1 VSTYTPTADDAGKII
16 TVVVTATTTGYAT
29 TASSPSLGTA
39 AVALGTFSTPSTLPE
54 ISGTVRVGETLTA
67 TSGSTWPGS
76 VSLAYQWNRNGAPIA
91 AATSSTYRLVSA
103 DSGARITVTVTG
115 SVAGYAGK
123 SITSAQTVSVAATS
137 PGAPTALATSG
148 VTATSLVLRW
158 TAPGD
163 NGGSAITDYKV
174 EYSSDGGTNWVVV
187 THPVSTA
194 VSLTVTGLTTRT
206 DYKVR
211 VSTKN
216 AVGFSSPSTVLSV
229 TTL

>member
-1 VSTYTPTADDAGKII
+1 
-16 TVVVTATTTGYAT
+16 
-29 TASSPSLGTA
+29 
-39 AVALGTFSTPSTLPE
+39 
-54 ISGTVRVGETLTA
+54 
-67 TSGSTWPGS
+67 
-76 VSLAYQWNRNGAPIA
+76 
-91 AATSSTYRLVSA
+91 
-103 DSGARITVTVTG
+103 
-115 SVAGYAGK
+115 
-123 SITSAQTVSVAATS
+123 
-137 PGAPTALATSG
+137 
-148 VTATSLVLRW
+148 LRW

-194 VSLTVTGLTTRT
+194 VSLTVSGLITRT